1 MCVQVLKQNY
11 TTKDRY
17 IAGGFWIKYA
27 SSLKKSQYLEPI
39 NCTVSYYL
47 LNRLELVENK
57 SER

>member
-1 MCVQVLKQNY
+1 VLKQNY